1 MIKDTLSTE
10 DRILVGLNIRDKSY
24 KEKFQIASKLHTQ
37 FGHPS
42 QDKLQKLL
50 KQAGVNDDQFLS
62 ILESIS
68 FDCEICAKYKR
79 SNPRPVVGFSL
90 AKEFND
96 IVAVDL

>member
-10 DRILVGLNIRDKSY
+10 DRILVGLNIRDKSC

-50 KQAGVNDDQFLS
+50 KQAGVNDNQFLS
-62 ILESIS
+62 ILE
-68 FDCEICAKYKR
+68 CEICAKYKR